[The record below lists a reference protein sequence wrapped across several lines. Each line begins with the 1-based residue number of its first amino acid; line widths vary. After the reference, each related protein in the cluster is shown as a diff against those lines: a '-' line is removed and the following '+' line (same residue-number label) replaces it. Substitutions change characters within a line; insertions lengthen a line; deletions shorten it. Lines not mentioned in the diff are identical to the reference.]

1 MSKKHITPV
10 FTGSLIVSL
19 ILVLLGIIVPRGFQS
34 WTQILREQVSTNF
47 GWLYLLLVTSIL
59 ALCVFFYYESSWT
72 NTFRATSFT
81 S

>member
-1 MSKKHITPV
+1 MSKKHIMPV

-47 GWLYLLLVTSIL
+47 G
-59 ALCVFFYYESSWT
+59 
-72 NTFRATSFT
+72 
-81 S
+81 